1 MIKFIRWA
9 IINGSIAPL
18 AYFGFIEGVQGAANV
33 AMVMLW
39 LAICITPFALTDNIT
54 KMLQSKPQWKKHVAT
69 AYDIAMCFFLLWIG
83 MMWTGVFYLIHSI
96 LISSVTYSE
105 KK

>member
-9 IINGSIAPL
+9 IINGSIAAL
-18 AYFGFIEGVQGAANV
+18 AYCGFVEGVQGAANV

-54 KMLQSKPQWKKHVAT
+54 KMLQSKKQWEKHVDT
-69 AYDIAMCFFLLWIG
+69 VYDFSMCFFLLWIG

-96 LISSVTYSE
+96 LTAAVMYGV